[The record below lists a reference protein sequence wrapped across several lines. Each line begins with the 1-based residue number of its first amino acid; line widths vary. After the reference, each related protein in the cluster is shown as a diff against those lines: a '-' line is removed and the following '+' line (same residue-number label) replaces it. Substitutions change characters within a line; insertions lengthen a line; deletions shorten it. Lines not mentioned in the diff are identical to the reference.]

1 MKKIIFLGDSITDAS
16 HCFLENPLGNGYV
29 NMVAE
34 KLNDSDGGR
43 KKYDIMN
50 RGHDGFTIHGVKRI
64 LEKECILKRPDVVS
78 ILIGC
83 NDVGV
88 MMNTGKSLEEQQ
100 FEACYEA
107 IVKEITEQSDA
118 KLICMSPFIVPYPRM
133 YENWIPGIKQ
143 TERIEKKIAEKY
155 HADFL
160 ALQDMIILKAEKA
173 GYESVTTDW
182 IKEQI
187 GAEYLKNCMVPG
199 VINIPEKRRNYV
211 DSLLDKLMFE
221 NDTPDILSTAFIK
234 AGLVELLLFIIR
246 CKEYEDNVIKEIDVD
261 NRKIQE
267 VATYIFEHYTE
278 NILLED
284 VADKFDMNKS
294 FLSKRFKTATGFGFK
309 EYIINLRIQNAC
321 RLLLETNKSITDI
334 AFECG
339 FNDSN
344 YFGDSFR
351 KIKGISPRKYR
362 KNETF

>member
-118 KLICMSPFIVPYPRM
+118 KRVRTKFWTTIGLRKEPFYVFKRT
-133 YENWIPGIKQ
+133 K
-143 TERIEKKIAEKY
+143 
-155 HADFL
+155 
-160 ALQDMIILKAEKA
+160 
-173 GYESVTTDW
+173 GYCTTD
-182 IKEQI
+182 I
-187 GAEYLKNCMVPG
+187 
-199 VINIPEKRRNYV
+199 
-211 DSLLDKLMFE
+211 S
-221 NDTPDILSTAFIK
+221 S
-234 AGLVELLLFIIR
+234 
-246 CKEYEDNVIKEIDVD
+246 
-261 NRKIQE
+261 NR
-267 VATYIFEHYTE
+267 VC
-278 NILLED
+278 N
-284 VADKFDMNKS
+284 
-294 FLSKRFKTATGFGFK
+294 
-309 EYIINLRIQNAC
+309 
-321 RLLLETNKSITDI
+321 
-334 AFECG
+334 
-339 FNDSN
+339 
-344 YFGDSFR
+344 
-351 KIKGISPRKYR
+351 
-362 KNETF
+362 

>member
-118 KLICMSPFIVPYPRM
+118 KLICMSPFIVPYPSRL
-133 YENWIPGIKQ
+133 I
-143 TERIEKKIAEKY
+143 RL
-155 HADFL
+155 FL
-160 ALQDMIILKAEKA
+160 CLLSDH
-173 GYESVTTDW
+173 
-182 IKEQI
+182 
-187 GAEYLKNCMVPG
+187 
-199 VINIPEKRRNYV
+199 KRR
-211 DSLLDKLMFE
+211 LT
-221 NDTPDILSTAFIK
+221 DTFSFIQMT
-234 AGLVELLLFIIR
+234 LFF
-246 CKEYEDNVIKEIDVD
+246 
-261 NRKIQE
+261 
-267 VATYIFEHYTE
+267 TG
-278 NILLED
+278 
-284 VADKFDMNKS
+284 S
-294 FLSKRFKTATGFGFK
+294 FF
-309 EYIINLRIQNAC
+309 
-321 RLLLETNKSITDI
+321 
-334 AFECG
+334 
-339 FNDSN
+339 
-344 YFGDSFR
+344 
-351 KIKGISPRKYR
+351 
-362 KNETF
+362 

>member
-1 MKKIIFLGDSITDAS
+1 MFQDMSKDFDIKKIRRSNTISESNCEPHAFHEIFYLSSGECTSFIDHNIYKFGKGDLVIV
-16 HCFLENPLGNGYV
+16 P
-29 NMVAE
+29 
-34 KLNDSDGGR
+34 GGCLH
-43 KKYDIMN
+43 KTVY
-50 RGHDGFTIHGVKRI
+50 
-64 LEKECILKRPDVVS
+64 
-78 ILIGC
+78 
-83 NDVGV
+83 
-88 MMNTGKSLEEQQ
+88 TGK
-100 FEACYEA
+100 
-107 IVKEITEQSDA
+107 
-118 KLICMSPFIVPYPRM
+118 
-133 YENWIPGIKQ
+133 GIH
-143 TERIEKKIAEKY
+143 ERIVISFRQEI
-155 HADFL
+155 
-160 ALQDMIILKAEKA
+160 
-173 GYESVTTDW
+173 TDW

>member
-50 RGHDGFTIHGVKRI
+50 RGHDG
-64 LEKECILKRPDVVS
+64 
-78 ILIGC
+78 LIGC

-173 GYESVTTDW
+173 GYESVTTDG
-182 IKEQI
+182 IHLTEYGNEI
-187 GAEYLKNCMVPG
+187 IAGAWLQ
-199 VINIPEKRRNYV
+199 
-211 DSLLDKLMFE
+211 LFE
-221 NDTPDILSTAFIK
+221 
-234 AGLVELLLFIIR
+234 
-246 CKEYEDNVIKEIDVD
+246 
-261 NRKIQE
+261 
-267 VATYIFEHYTE
+267 
-278 NILLED
+278 
-284 VADKFDMNKS
+284 
-294 FLSKRFKTATGFGFK
+294 
-309 EYIINLRIQNAC
+309 
-321 RLLLETNKSITDI
+321 
-334 AFECG
+334 
-339 FNDSN
+339 
-344 YFGDSFR
+344 
-351 KIKGISPRKYR
+351 KIKDGD
-362 KNETF
+362 

>member
-50 RGHDGFTIHGVKRI
+50 R
-64 LEKECILKRPDVVS
+64 
-78 ILIGC
+78 
-83 NDVGV
+83 
-88 MMNTGKSLEEQQ
+88 GKSLEEQQ

-173 GYESVTTDW
+173 GYESVTTDG
-182 IKEQI
+182 IHLTEYGNEI
-187 GAEYLKNCMVPG
+187 IAGAWLQ
-199 VINIPEKRRNYV
+199 
-211 DSLLDKLMFE
+211 LFE
-221 NDTPDILSTAFIK
+221 
-234 AGLVELLLFIIR
+234 
-246 CKEYEDNVIKEIDVD
+246 
-261 NRKIQE
+261 
-267 VATYIFEHYTE
+267 
-278 NILLED
+278 
-284 VADKFDMNKS
+284 
-294 FLSKRFKTATGFGFK
+294 
-309 EYIINLRIQNAC
+309 
-321 RLLLETNKSITDI
+321 
-334 AFECG
+334 
-339 FNDSN
+339 
-344 YFGDSFR
+344 
-351 KIKGISPRKYR
+351 KIKDGD
-362 KNETF
+362 

>member
-43 KKYDIMN
+43 
-50 RGHDGFTIHGVKRI
+50 
-64 LEKECILKRPDVVS
+64 

-173 GYESVTTDW
+173 GYESVTTDG
-182 IKEQI
+182 IHLTEYGNEI
-187 GAEYLKNCMVPG
+187 IAGAWLQ
-199 VINIPEKRRNYV
+199 
-211 DSLLDKLMFE
+211 LFE
-221 NDTPDILSTAFIK
+221 
-234 AGLVELLLFIIR
+234 
-246 CKEYEDNVIKEIDVD
+246 
-261 NRKIQE
+261 
-267 VATYIFEHYTE
+267 
-278 NILLED
+278 
-284 VADKFDMNKS
+284 
-294 FLSKRFKTATGFGFK
+294 
-309 EYIINLRIQNAC
+309 
-321 RLLLETNKSITDI
+321 
-334 AFECG
+334 
-339 FNDSN
+339 
-344 YFGDSFR
+344 
-351 KIKGISPRKYR
+351 KIKDGD
-362 KNETF
+362 

>member
-143 TERIEKKIAEKY
+143 TERIEKK
-155 HADFL
+155 D
-160 ALQDMIILKAEKA
+160 
-173 GYESVTTDW
+173 
-182 IKEQI
+182 
-187 GAEYLKNCMVPG
+187 C
-199 VINIPEKRRNYV
+199 
-211 DSLLDKLMFE
+211 
-221 NDTPDILSTAFIK
+221 
-234 AGLVELLLFIIR
+234 
-246 CKEYEDNVIKEIDVD
+246 
-261 NRKIQE
+261 RKISCGLSY
-267 VATYIFEHYTE
+267 ASGHD
-278 NILLED
+278 NIESR
-284 VADKFDMNKS
+284 KS
-294 FLSKRFKTATGFGFK
+294 
-309 EYIINLRIQNAC
+309 RI
-321 RLLLETNKSITDI
+321 
-334 AFECG
+334 
-339 FNDSN
+339 
-344 YFGDSFR
+344 
-351 KIKGISPRKYR
+351 
-362 KNETF
+362 

>member
-1 MKKIIFLGDSITDAS
+1 
-16 HCFLENPLGNGYV
+16 
-29 NMVAE
+29 MVAE
-34 KLNDSDGGR
+34 KLNDSGGGR

-107 IVKEITEQSDA
+107 ILKEITEQSDA

-173 GYESVTTDW
+173 GYESVTTDG
-182 IKEQI
+182 IHLTEYGNEI
-187 GAEYLKNCMVPG
+187 IAGAWLQ
-199 VINIPEKRRNYV
+199 
-211 DSLLDKLMFE
+211 LFE
-221 NDTPDILSTAFIK
+221 
-234 AGLVELLLFIIR
+234 
-246 CKEYEDNVIKEIDVD
+246 
-261 NRKIQE
+261 
-267 VATYIFEHYTE
+267 
-278 NILLED
+278 
-284 VADKFDMNKS
+284 
-294 FLSKRFKTATGFGFK
+294 
-309 EYIINLRIQNAC
+309 
-321 RLLLETNKSITDI
+321 
-334 AFECG
+334 
-339 FNDSN
+339 
-344 YFGDSFR
+344 
-351 KIKGISPRKYR
+351 KIKDGD
-362 KNETF
+362 

>member
-118 KLICMSPFIVPYPRM
+118 KLICMSPFIVSYPRM

-173 GYESVTTDW
+173 GYEHPYGIAAPSDPIMQVH
-182 IKEQI
+182 
-187 GAEYLKNCMVPG
+187 
-199 VINIPEKRRNYV
+199 YV
-211 DSLLDKLMFE
+211 VREAAAL
-221 NDTPDILSTAFIK
+221 IK
-234 AGLVELLLFIIR
+234 A
-246 CKEYEDNVIKEIDVD
+246 
-261 NRKIQE
+261 KI
-267 VATYIFEHYTE
+267 YG
-278 NILLED
+278 NI
-284 VADKFDMNKS
+284 
-294 FLSKRFKTATGFGFK
+294 
-309 EYIINLRIQNAC
+309 
-321 RLLLETNKSITDI
+321 
-334 AFECG
+334 
-339 FNDSN
+339 
-344 YFGDSFR
+344 
-351 KIKGISPRKYR
+351 
-362 KNETF
+362 